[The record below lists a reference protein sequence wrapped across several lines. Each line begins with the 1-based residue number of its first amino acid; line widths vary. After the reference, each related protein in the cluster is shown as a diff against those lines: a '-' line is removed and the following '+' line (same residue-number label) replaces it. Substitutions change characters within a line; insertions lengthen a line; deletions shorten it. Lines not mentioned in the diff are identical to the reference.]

1 MKYLSA
7 DSVFYII
14 MKAREFDVKVEP
26 ENMGRE
32 SDAVDDGCV
41 EILEDYADDATEDEL
56 REALVNL
63 NEDQLHELV
72 ALMWL
77 GRGTYSKAEWDE
89 AIKEAC
95 EADPSA
101 KSSPEY
107 LMGTPLLSDYLEEGL
122 SEMGVSIEE
131 FEVGRL

>member
-1 MKYLSA
+1 MKYLAA
-7 DSVFYII
+7 DTVFYII

-26 ENMGRE
+26 EGLDKE
-32 SDAVDDGCV
+32 SDSVDDDCIV
-41 EILEDYADDATEDEL
+41 ILEDYADDPTEDEL
-56 REALVNL
+56 HEALAGL
-63 NEDQLHELV
+63 NADQLHELV

-77 GRGTYSKAEWDE
+77 GRGTYSKAEWED
-89 AIKEAC
+89 ARKEAFQ
-95 EADPSA
+95 ADPTA

>member
-1 MKYLSA
+1 
-7 DSVFYII
+7 
-14 MKAREFDVKVEP
+14 
-26 ENMGRE
+26 
-32 SDAVDDGCV
+32 
-41 EILEDYADDATEDEL
+41 
-56 REALVNL
+56 
-63 NEDQLHELV
+63 LHELV

-77 GRGTYSKAEWDE
+77 GRGTYSKEEWAE
-89 AIKEAC
+89 AKKEAY

-122 SEMGVSIEE
+122 SIIGVSIEE

>member
-1 MKYLSA
+1 MKYLAA
-7 DSVFYII
+7 DTVFYII

-26 ENMGRE
+26 EGMGRD
-32 SDAVDDGCV
+32 SDAVDDGCL
-41 EILEDYADDATEDEL
+41 EILEDYGDDATEDEL
-56 REALVNL
+56 HEALANL

-77 GRGTYSKAEWDE
+77 GRGTYSKEEWAD
-89 AIKEAC
+89 AQKEAYD
-95 EADPSA
+95 ADPTA

-107 LMGTPLLSDYLEEGL
+107 LMGEPLLSDYLEEGL
-122 SEMGVSIEE
+122 SVMGVSIEE